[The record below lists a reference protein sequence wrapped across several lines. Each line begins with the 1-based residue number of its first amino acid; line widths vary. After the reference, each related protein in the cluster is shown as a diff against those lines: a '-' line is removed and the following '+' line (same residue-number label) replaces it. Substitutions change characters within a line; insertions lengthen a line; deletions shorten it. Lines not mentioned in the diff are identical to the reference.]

1 MISRCG
7 PCNCR
12 AYDSSILRCLR
23 GQLRA
28 SARCV
33 PVSATD
39 AVEHES
45 FAPVSGRSRSYP
57 EIEFD
62 VFPCVAPLRLQPKR
76 GGRLIAAM
84 HHAVFATVVASDAV
98 DDTIF
103 VPLRFLQQFRVARVM
118 TVGH

>member
-28 SARCV
+28 FARCV

-45 FAPVSGRSRSYP
+45 FAPVSGRFRFRP

-62 VFPCVAPLRLQPKR
+62 VFPRVPALRLQPKR
-76 GGRLIAAM
+76 GCPLIAAIY
-84 HHAVFATVVASDAV
+84 HAVFAAPVASHTIEDAV
-98 DDTIF
+98 
-103 VPLRFLQQFRVARVM
+103 
-118 TVGH
+118 

>member
-23 GQLRA
+23 GQLRTF
-28 SARCV
+28 ARCV

-39 AVEHES
+39 TVEHES
-45 FAPVSGRSRSYP
+45 FAPVSGRFRFRP

-62 VFPCVAPLRLQPKR
+62 VFPRVAPLRLQSKR
-76 GGRLIAAM
+76 GSRLISTM
-84 HHAVFATVVASDAV
+84 HHAVFASLIPGDAV
-98 DDTIF
+98 
-103 VPLRFLQQFRVARVM
+103 
-118 TVGH
+118 